1 MVLLVVDGNSILNRA
16 YYGVRSL
23 TTRDGRATNGIFGFM
38 NILLSMLSEYKPD
51 GVAVAFDVHAPTFRH
66 KMFDGYKG
74 TRKPAPP
81 ELLEQFEPLKEL
93 LRLLGYTVVEK
104 EGYEADDILGT
115 LSHACS
121 KDDFCYI
128 STGDRDSLQLV
139 RENVNVVLATN
150 GANQPNPV
158 YDIKKIKEVYGV
170 TPEQLID
177 IKAIQG
183 DTSDNIPGVAG
194 IGEKGAG
201 ELIREFG
208 SVDYIYEN
216 IDTIDIKE
224 NMRAKLKASADNAAL
239 SKTLGTICLTAP
251 IDTNL
256 ENYRL
261 KEPDVDGATRM
272 LHSLEMVKILKKLDL
287 DSAAVVMPEEPAQTI
302 TLSIEQDRNALL
314 DEIKKAG
321 KAYFVCEYD
330 DGGIVNMLFKT
341 LKGVSLVQNSD
352 FMFISFIT
360 DLMSDEK
367 IEKYTDDSK
376 RLYDF
381 CDRSGIKAENI
392 CFDTTL
398 AAYLLDPEKSDYSL
412 YALRTHYGLGKIKI
426 EAEDDEAQL
435 YAEQNA
441 QYVAGAAVLETV
453 VHKQYTQLCENSQ
466 LKLLREIELPL
477 ARVLAS
483 MEREGFS
490 IDKESL
496 VKFGNETKELLA
508 QKLAKIY
515 ELAGCEFNVNSP
527 KQLGEILFSENG
539 LGLKHGKKTKTGYS
553 TNAEVLEKLKDEH
566 PIIPEILDYRFL
578 TKLNSTYCEGLLK
591 VIDSDGR
598 IHSTLNQTETRTG
611 RISSSEP
618 NLQNIPVRTP
628 RGRKMRKFFNARKGC
643 VLVDADYSQIELRV
657 LAGLAG
663 DGNMISAFKNGDDI
677 HAITASQVFG
687 IPLEDITPD
696 DRRRAKAVNFGIV
709 YGIGAFSLSND
720 VGCSNAEAD
729 RYIKSYLANYSGV
742 AAFLEN
748 AKKSAKE
755 KGYAET
761 YYGRRRYLPEL
772 NDAKANIRAF
782 GERVAMNM
790 PIQGT
795 AADIIKIAMIR
806 VYERLAAE
814 FPEAHLIMQ
823 IHDELIIETPEKD
836 AEAVAA
842 LLVETM
848 ETACDVN
855 VPLTVE
861 AKCGKT
867 WYDTK

>member
-16 YYGVRSL
+16 YYGVRML
-23 TTRDGRATNGIFGFM
+23 TTQDGRATNGIFGFM

-66 KMFDGYKG
+66 KMYDEYKG

-115 LSHACS
+115 LSHACA

-158 YDIKKIKEVYGV
+158 YTVAKIKEVYGV

-183 DTSDNIPGVAG
+183 DHSDNIPGVAG
-194 IGEKGAG
+194 IGEKGAA
-201 ELIREFG
+201 ELIQKFG

-216 IDTIDIKE
+216 IDTIDVKE
-224 NMRAKLKASADNAAL
+224 NLRAKLKASADNAAL
-239 SKTLGTICLTAP
+239 SKTLGTICFDAP
-251 IDTNL
+251 IDTNI
-256 ENYRL
+256 ENYRIR
-261 KEPDVDGATRM
+261 KPDVDGATRM
-272 LHSLEMVKILKKLDL
+272 LQSLEMTRILKKLDL
-287 DSAAVVMPEEPAQTI
+287 ESADESVEEAPEAEME
-302 TLSIEQDRNALL
+302 LYESDRDALL
-314 DEIKKAG
+314 AEIKKAG

-330 DGGIVNMLFKT
+330 DGGIVSMLFKT
-341 LKGVSLVQNSD
+341 LRGVALVQNSD
-352 FMFISFIT
+352 FMFISFIS
-360 DLMSDEK
+360 DLMNDK
-367 IEKYTDDSK
+367 NVEKYTDDSK

-381 CDRSGIKAENI
+381 CDRSGIDVNNI

-398 AAYLLDPEKSDYSL
+398 AAYLLDPDAGEYSL
-412 YALRTHYGLGKIKI
+412 NSLRSVYGLGKVK
-426 EAEDDEAQL
+426 AFAADEDLQIF
-435 YAEQNA
+435 AEQNA
-441 QYVAGAAVLETV
+441 ELVAGAAVIEAV
-453 VHKQYTQLCENSQ
+453 AQKQYARLCENEQ
-466 LKLLREIELPL
+466 MKLMREIEMPL

-490 IDKESL
+490 IDKDSL
-496 VKFGNETKELLA
+496 EKFSEETKELLS
-508 QKLAKIY
+508 KSLVKIY
-515 ELAGCEFNVNSP
+515 DLAGCEFNVNSP
-527 KQLGEILFSENG
+527 KQLGEVLFSENG

-553 TNAEVLEKLKDEH
+553 TNAEVLEKLRDEH
-566 PIIPEILDYRFL
+566 PVIPEILDYRFL

-591 VIDSDGR
+591 EIDSDGR

-628 RGRKMRKFFNARKGC
+628 RGREMRKFFNAREGC

-657 LAGLAG
+657 LAGLA
-663 DGNMISAFKNGDDI
+663 DDKNMIAAFKNGDDI

-687 IPLEDITPD
+687 IPLEDITSE

-720 VGCSNAEAD
+720 VGCTHAEAD

-742 AAFLEN
+742 ADFLEN
-748 AKKSAKE
+748 AKENAK
-755 KGYAET
+755 KNGYVET
-761 YYGRRRYLPEL
+761 YYGRRRYLPGI
-772 NDAKANIRAF
+772 NDKNANMRAF
-782 GERVAMNM
+782 SERVAMNM

-836 AEAVAA
+836 AKAVAA
-842 LLVETM
+842 LLVDTM
-848 ETACDVN
+848 ETACDIN

>member
-16 YYGVRSL
+16 YYGVRPL
-23 TTRDGRATNGIFGFM
+23 TTSDGRATNGIFGFM
-38 NILLSMLSEYKPD
+38 NILLSMISEYKPD

-115 LSHACS
+115 LSHACA

-158 YDIKKIKEVYGV
+158 YTVAKIKEVYGV

-183 DTSDNIPGVAG
+183 DKSDNIPGVAG

-239 SKTLGTICLTAP
+239 SKTLGTICLSAP
-251 IDTNL
+251 IDTNI
-256 ENYRL
+256 ENYRI
-261 KEPDVDGATRM
+261 KKPDADGAARM
-272 LHSLEMVKILKKLDL
+272 LQSLEMVKILRKLDL
-287 DSAAVVMPEEPAQTI
+287 ESATMVFY
-302 TLSIEQDRNALL
+302 IEQDRNALL
-314 DEIKKAG
+314 AEIKRAG

-330 DGGIVNMLFKT
+330 DGGIVCMLFKT
-341 LKGVSLVQNSD
+341 LRGVALVQNSD
-352 FMFISFIT
+352 FMFISFVS
-360 DLMSDEK
+360 DLMSDK
-367 IEKYTDDSK
+367 AIEKYTDDSK

-381 CDRSGIKAENI
+381 CDRSGIDVQNI

-412 YALRTHYGLGKIKI
+412 YALRAHYGLGKIKI
-426 EAEDDEAQL
+426 EAKDDEAQL

-453 VHKQYTQLCENSQ
+453 AHKQYTQLCENEQ
-466 LKLLREIELPL
+466 MKLMREIEMPL

-490 IDKESL
+490 IDKDSL
-496 VKFGNETKELLA
+496 VKFGNETKELVT
-508 QKLAKIY
+508 QKLSRIY

-527 KQLGEILFSENG
+527 KQLGEVLFSENG

-566 PIIPEILDYRFL
+566 PVIPEILDYRFL

-628 RGRKMRKFFNARKGC
+628 RGREMRKFFNAREGC

-657 LAGLAG
+657 LAGLA
-663 DGNMISAFKNGDDI
+663 DDKNMIAAFKNGDDI

-687 IPLEDITPD
+687 IPLEDITSEA
-696 DRRRAKAVNFGIV
+696 RRRAKAVNFGIV

-772 NDAKANIRAF
+772 DDANAKIRAF

-806 VYERLAAE
+806 VYERLAAK